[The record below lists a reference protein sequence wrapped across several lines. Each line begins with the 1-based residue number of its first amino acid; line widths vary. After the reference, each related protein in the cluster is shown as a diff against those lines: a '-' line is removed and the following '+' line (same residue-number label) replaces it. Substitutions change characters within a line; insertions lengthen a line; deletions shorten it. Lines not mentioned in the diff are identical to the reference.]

1 MKELHLCYL
10 KSPKHGK
17 FGLSHF
23 WEYLNYNKYYS
34 DVVSEKWG
42 FISCLKQL
50 HRLRW
55 LRRVTSRRITVD
67 DMPNR
72 CA

>member
-1 MKELHLCYL
+1 MKQTFDKNMKELHLCYL

-34 DVVSEKWG
+34 DVGNEMAYYAFSV
-42 FISCLKQL
+42 
-50 HRLRW
+50 
-55 LRRVTSRRITVD
+55 
-67 DMPNR
+67 
-72 CA
+72 